1 MSAIEETNVLPRG
14 STTAPKDSPTTAER
28 VVIGAV
34 GAIIAF
40 LPWALGKGLGSA
52 LAQAFGSSGRA
63 FGEDFYSPTFT
74 VVVLLVA
81 GAVCFMGAK
90 RTLDL
95 LSSVRFGVFLLVL
108 LAAACMVGM
117 LIMQQNVEGFDK
129 YFAALTPA
137 QRFLYGKLGVF
148 DIYHAWYFN
157 ALLLVLSLNIVLA
170 SIDRFPGAWTFI
182 SRKKLDASAHWL
194 SGQKP
199 SATLSLRADS
209 LEEAV
214 ARVVGAFRGAR
225 LKAVVTEKKGKTY
238 VFGERGAWNRLGAY
252 SVHVAL
258 LTIFSGGFLTSMFT
272 VGGQMPLEPGLTSNE
287 LTETVFNL
295 DQLSRSVRQ
304 LPFEVE
310 CTDIEQKLIRKEGAI
325 TADNTLDWLT
335 RIRIKDPER
344 GVTEALVHLNRPY
357 DYRGYR
363 FFQASF
369 LGDGKARSIKLQ
381 VTPQAGG
388 QPQELNIP
396 RGGAATLP
404 DGTRVEFKDFSSN
417 FTVGG
422 NSRETDPSVYNL
434 PAATLAVAAPGAA
447 SPVRAIAFTPEMAE
461 QAPFAR
467 QPVAGY
473 TWRLVDFEKA
483 PKAHIL
489 AIQKDPGSTVVYV
502 GFGLLGLTLCGVFFF
517 SHDRVWAQVGEK
529 GEGRFE
535 VVTGGNTNR
544 NQLGFE
550 DRFWKLVASLG
561 GEISDAKSA
570 KPAG

>member
-1 MSAIEETNVLPRG
+1 MSAIEETSVLPRG
-14 STTAPKDSPTTAER
+14 DTTASKDSPSTAER
-28 VVIGAV
+28 VVLGAI

-40 LPWALGKGLGSA
+40 LPWALSKGLGSA
-52 LAQAFGSSGRA
+52 LAQAFGSSGQV
-63 FGEDFYSPTFT
+63 FGEDLYSPTFT
-74 VVVLLVA
+74 VVVLLVTA
-81 GAVCFMGAK
+81 AVCFMGAK

-95 LSSVRFGVFLLVL
+95 LSSVTFGVSLLVL

-117 LIMQQNVEGFDK
+117 LVMQQNVEGFDK
-129 YFAALTPA
+129 YFASLTPA
-137 QRFLYGKLGVF
+137 QRFLYGNLGVF

-170 SIDRFPGAWTFI
+170 SIDRFPGAWTYI

-199 SATLSLRADS
+199 SATVGLRAAS

-214 ARVVGAFRGAR
+214 GRVVGAFRGVG
-225 LKAVVTEKKGKTY
+225 LKTVVTEKKGKTY

-258 LTIFSGGFLTSMFT
+258 LTIFFGGFLTSMFT
-272 VGGQMPLEPGLTSNE
+272 IGGQMPLEPGLTSNE

-335 RIRIKDPER
+335 RIKIKDPER
-344 GVTEALVHLNRPY
+344 GEHEALVHLNRPY

-369 LGDGKARSIKLQ
+369 IADGKARSVRLQ

-388 QPQELNIP
+388 RPQEIDIP
-396 RGGAATLP
+396 RDGAATLA
-404 DGTRVEFKDFSSN
+404 DGTRVEFRDFSAN

-422 NSRETDPSVYNL
+422 NNQESEASVYNN

-447 SPVRAIAFTPEMAE
+447 SPVRAVAFTPEMAE
-461 QAPFAR
+461 RAPFAR

-489 AIQKDPGSTVVYV
+489 AIQKDPGAAVVYV
-502 GFGLLGLTLCGVFFF
+502 GFGLLGLTLCAVFFF
-517 SHDRVWAQVGEK
+517 SHDRVWAQVEEK
-529 GEGRFE
+529 EAGRFE

-550 DRFWKLVASLG
+550 DRFWKLVSAVG
-561 GEISDAKSA
+561 GEVSDVKSA
-570 KPAG
+570 KPAR

>member
-1 MSAIEETNVLPRG
+1 MSAIEETNVLPRPG
-14 STTAPKDSPTTAER
+14 TAASQDSPSTSER
-28 VVIGAV
+28 VVIGAI

-40 LPWALGKGLGSA
+40 LPWALSKGLGGA
-52 LAQAFGSSGRA
+52 LAQAFGRSGDA
-63 FGEDFYSPTFT
+63 FGEGFYSPTFT
-74 VVVLLVA
+74 VVVLLVT

-90 RTLDL
+90 RALDL
-95 LSSVRFGVFLLVL
+95 LSSVRFGVFNLVL
-108 LAAACMVGM
+108 LAVACMIGM
-117 LIMQQNVEGFDK
+117 VVVQENVDGFDK
-129 YFAALTPA
+129 YFATLTPA
-137 QRFLYGKLGVF
+137 QRFLYGKLDFF

-170 SIDRFPGAWTFI
+170 SIDRFPSAWTFI
-182 SRKKLDASAHWL
+182 SRKKLDASGHWL

-199 SATLSLRADS
+199 SATLSLRAAS

-214 ARVVGAFRGAR
+214 SRLTDAFRGAR
-225 LKAVVTEKKGKTY
+225 LKTVVTEKKGKTY

-252 SVHVAL
+252 AVHVAL
-258 LTIFSGGFLTSMFT
+258 LTIFLGGFLTSTFMQY
-272 VGGQMPLEPGLTSNE
+272 GQMPLEPGLSSSE
-287 LTETVFNL
+287 MTETVFNV
-295 DQLSRSVRQ
+295 DQLSRSVHQ

-310 CTDIEQKLIRKEGAI
+310 CTDIEQKLIRKDGAI

-335 RIRIKDPER
+335 RIMIKDPER
-344 GVTEALVHLNRPY
+344 GEHEALVHLNRPY

-369 LGDGKARSIKLQ
+369 IADGKARRVKLQ

-388 QPQELNIP
+388 QPQELTIP
-396 RGGAATLP
+396 RDGAATLP
-404 DGTRVEFKDFSSN
+404 DGTRVEFRDFAAN

-422 NSRETDPSVYNL
+422 NGEEMDGSVYNN
-434 PAATLAVAAPGAA
+434 PAATLAVSAPGAA
-447 SPVRAIAFTPEMAE
+447 TPVRAIAFTPEMAE
-461 QAPFAR
+461 RAPFAR

-489 AIQKDPGSTVVYV
+489 AIQRDPGATVVYV
-502 GFGLLGLTLCGVFFF
+502 GFTLLGLTLCAVFFF
-517 SHDRVWAQVGEK
+517 SHDRVWAQVEEK
-529 GEGRFE
+529 EAGRFE

-550 DRFWKLVASLG
+550 DRFWKLVAAVG
-561 GEISDAKSA
+561 GEVSDVKSA
-570 KPAG
+570 KPAR

>member
-1 MSAIEETNVLPRG
+1 MSAIEETSVIPPRA
-14 STTAPKDSPTTAER
+14 APPSGDAPSITER
-28 VVIGAV
+28 VVLAAIGAV
-34 GAIIAF
+34 IAF
-40 LPWALGKGLGSA
+40 LPVAFGMGLGRA
-52 LAQAFGSSGRA
+52 LAQAFGRSGEA
-63 FGEDFYSPTFT
+63 FGENLYSPTFT
-74 VVVLLVA
+74 VVVLIVT
-81 GAVCFMGAK
+81 AVVVVLGGK
-90 RTLDL
+90 KTLDL
-95 LSSVRFGVFLLVL
+95 LSSVRFGIFLLIL
-108 LAAACMVGM
+108 LAVACMVGM
-117 LIMQQNVEGFDK
+117 LIMQQNVDGFDK

-137 QRFLYGKLGVF
+137 QRFLYGNLGIF

-157 ALLLVLSLNIVLA
+157 TILLVLSLNIVLA
-170 SIDRFPGAWTFI
+170 SIDRFPSAWAFI
-182 SRKKLDASAHWL
+182 KRKKLDASAHWL

-199 SATLSLRADS
+199 SATVSLRAAS

-214 ARVVGAFRGAR
+214 ARVSGAFRGAR
-225 LKAVVTEKKGKTY
+225 MKTVVTEKKGRTY
-238 VFGERGAWNRLGAY
+238 VFGENGVWNRLGAY
-252 SVHVAL
+252 AVHVAL
-258 LTIFSGGFLTSMFT
+258 LTIFLGGFLTSSFT

-287 LTETVFNL
+287 VTDTVFNL

-344 GVTEALVHLNRPY
+344 GETEALVHLNSPF

-369 LGDGKARSIKLQ
+369 IADGKARSVKVQ

-388 QPQELNIP
+388 QPVELAIP
-396 RGGAATLP
+396 RDGAATLP

-422 NSRETDPSVYNL
+422 NSQEMDASVYNN
-434 PAATLAVAAPGAA
+434 PAATLAVAAPGAK
-447 SPVRAIAFTPEMAE
+447 PVRAIAFTPEMAE
-461 QAPFAR
+461 RAPFAR

-473 TWRLVDFEKA
+473 TWRLVDYEKA

-489 AIQKDPGSTVVYV
+489 AIQKDPGATVVYV
-502 GFGLLGLTLCGVFFF
+502 GFLLLMLTLFAVFFF
-517 SHDRVWAQVGEK
+517 SHRRVWALVEEK
-529 GEGRFE
+529 GDGRFE
-535 VVTGGNTNR
+535 VVMGGNTNR

-550 DRFWKLVASLG
+550 DRFWKLVAAVG
-561 GEISDAKSA
+561 GEVSDRNSA
-570 KPAG
+570 TPAR

>member
-1 MSAIEETNVLPRG
+1 MSAIEETNVLPRAG
-14 STTAPKDSPTTAER
+14 TPASKDSPSTTER
-28 VVIGAV
+28 VVVAAI
-34 GAIIAF
+34 GAIIAL
-40 LPWALGKGLGSA
+40 LPWVL
-52 LAQAFGSSGRA
+52 GRA
-63 FGEDFYSPTFT
+63 FAETFGEGFYSPTFT
-74 VVVLLVA
+74 VVVLLVT
-81 GAVCFMGAK
+81 GVVSFMGAK

-95 LSSVRFGVFLLVL
+95 LSSVRFGVSLLVL

-129 YFAALTPA
+129 YFAVLTPA
-137 QRFLYGKLGVF
+137 QRFLYGKLGIF

-182 SRKKLDASAHWL
+182 SRKKLDASGHWL

-199 SATLSLRADS
+199 SATLGVRAAN

-214 ARVVGAFRGAR
+214 ARVVGAFGKAG
-225 LKAVVTEKKGKTY
+225 LKTVVTEKKGKTY

-252 SVHVAL
+252 AVHVAL
-258 LTIFSGGFLTSMFT
+258 LTIFFGGFLTSMFS
-272 VGGQMPLEPGLTSNE
+272 VNGQMPLTPGATSNE

-295 DQLSRSVRQ
+295 DQLSQSVRQ
-304 LPFEVE
+304 LPFQVE

-335 RIRIKDPER
+335 RVKIKDPER
-344 GVTEALVHLNRPY
+344 GETEALVHLNRPY

-369 LGDGKARSIKLQ
+369 IADGKARSIKLQ

-388 QPQELNIP
+388 QPQELAIP
-396 RGGAATLP
+396 RDGAATLP
-404 DGTRVEFKDFSSN
+404 DGTRVEFKDFSAN

-422 NSRETDPSVYNL
+422 NSQEAGEGVYNN
-434 PAATLAVAAPGAA
+434 PAATLAVTAPGAP
-447 SPVRAIAFTPEMAE
+447 SPARAFAFTPEMAE
-461 QAPFAR
+461 RAPFAR

-483 PKAHIL
+483 PKAHVL
-489 AIQKDPGSTVVYV
+489 AIQKDPGSTVVYI
-502 GFGLLGLTLCGVFFF
+502 GFTLLALTLSAVFFF
-517 SHDRVWAQVGEK
+517 SHERVWAQVDEK

-550 DRFWKLVASLG
+550 DRFWKLVSAVG
-561 GEISDAKSA
+561 GELSDVKSA
-570 KPAG
+570 KPER